1 MVSVIWRTFVVVF
14 GGSEIDLPHG
24 NLRSSR
30 HPKRPFLNRNPKNRL
45 LSMYSTLL
53 FLMTD
58 LCMNTPTFFQVNC
71 VSSGLFSKL
80 RPNRI
85 SVRVSFPVFPHTPQ
99 KLKLPHAIC
108 GSGVLIF
115 GGRGGIL
122 RTIAERSSYK
132 SRIHQ
137 RFKLQIG
144 HMNQIKTVP
153 CQGAPKID
161 KNVDFL
167 RSTDLDSEFENV
179 VGIFNRLFWGRGGC
193 GNRVVAVTRTT
204 HFDCPKRRFA
214 CGKPDFIS

>member
-1 MVSVIWRTFVVVF
+1 MQLQALTNPAFIRAC
-14 GGSEIDLPHG
+14 LG
-24 NLRSSR
+24 NWD
-30 HPKRPFLNRNPKNRL
+30 PFLTPK
-45 LSMYSTLL
+45 Y
-53 FLMTD
+53 
-58 LCMNTPTFFQVNC
+58 
-71 VSSGLFSKL
+71 
-80 RPNRI
+80 
-85 SVRVSFPVFPHTPQ
+85 FPRAPQ
-99 KLKLPHAIC
+99 KLQLPHAIC

-153 CQGAPKID
+153 CQGAPKIN

-167 RSTDLDSEFENV
+167 RSTDLDSEIEDV

-193 GNRVVAVTRTT
+193 GNRCVAVTATNDFCSQKSIT
-204 HFDCPKRRFA
+204 A
-214 CGKPDFIS
+214 CG

>member
-1 MVSVIWRTFVVVF
+1 MTEMQLQALTNPAFIRAC
-14 GGSEIDLPHG
+14 LG
-24 NLRSSR
+24 NWD
-30 HPKRPFLNRNPKNRL
+30 PFLTPK
-45 LSMYSTLL
+45 Y
-53 FLMTD
+53 
-58 LCMNTPTFFQVNC
+58 
-71 VSSGLFSKL
+71 
-80 RPNRI
+80 
-85 SVRVSFPVFPHTPQ
+85 FPRAPQ
-99 KLKLPHAIC
+99 KLQLPHAIC

-167 RSTDLDSEFENV
+167 RS
-179 VGIFNRLFWGRGGC
+179 
-193 GNRVVAVTRTT
+193 
-204 HFDCPKRRFA
+204 
-214 CGKPDFIS
+214 